1 MEHSPKFFQ
10 PKGRYSDLFC
20 DKAFLCKTSFYD
32 SDASIG

>member
-20 DKAFLCKTSFYD
+20 DKAFLCKNIFL
-32 SDASIG
+32 